1 MRILFQNHSSLLLEL
16 DGNYLLTD
24 PWYNQPAFGSWLP
37 SFAPYVHPSYL
48 AALGDK
54 LTVLISHGHDDHF
67 DDRLLSTFD
76 KKTKFITA
84 DFKAPSVI
92 NRVKRLGFG
101 DITTIGE
108 KEVNIGKFTVSSYVV
123 EDFSHD
129 DAAYMIR
136 TNTGA
141 VIHANDNWNEFTINH
156 KDIINK
162 RISNYDKDSVLL
174 FSQTNSASGYPLN
187 YKNFSDSE
195 KQSILKSKVAKM
207 VQGGLKNAESL
218 GLNKIFSYAGYATS
232 YVKDKNYHKEG
243 LFPTAK
249 FLKDLLKSE
258 SIETNID
265 IIDLYP
271 GDYINLPKGDISK
284 AFVNGYTDQ
293 NIKMTTDTFYHVY
306 GNIDECI
313 SYSNLSMS
321 NDYLSEWT
329 DNFLKEFNT
338 FVQRRVDGPD
348 SHYTELLGKT
358 FSIEININDTNI
370 LQKTIEFGSGLRKFD
385 PKANKICFVS
395 APTFFAVLKGD
406 ALFEDLYTGY
416 NAEWSRNPSDIYNRD
431 IIMMI
436 VMFSYVY
443 KYRFSKKFS
452 EQYNQL

>member
-1 MRILFQNHSSLLLEL
+1 MRILFQNHSSLLIEL

-48 AALGDK
+48 AALGNK

-84 DFKAPSVI
+84 DFKAPSVV
-92 NRVKRLGFG
+92 NRIKRLGFE
-101 DITTIGE
+101 DIITIGE
-108 KEVNIGKFTVSSYVV
+108 NEIKIGKFIISSYIV

-129 DAAYMIR
+129 DAAYVIR
-136 TNTGA
+136 TDCGA
-141 VIHANDNWNEFTINH
+141 IIHANDNWNEFTSNH
-156 KDIINK
+156 KNIINK
-162 RISNYDKDSVLL
+162 RISSYHKDSVLL

-187 YKNFSDSE
+187 YKDFTDNE
-195 KQSILKSKVAKM
+195 KESILKSKVAKM

-218 GLNKIFSYAGYATS
+218 GLDRMFSYAGYATS

-258 SIETNID
+258 SIQTDID
-265 IIDLYP
+265 IVDLYP
-271 GDYINLPKGDISK
+271 GDCINLPKGDINK
-284 AFVNGYTDQ
+284 AFVNGYSDQ
-293 NIKMTTDTFYHVY
+293 NIKTTTDSFYQTY

-313 SYSNLSMS
+313 SYRNLSMS

-329 DNFLKEFNT
+329 DSFLNEFNN
-338 FVQRRVDGPD
+338 FVQRRVEGPD
-348 SHYTELLGKT
+348 SHYTELFGKT
-358 FSIEININDTNI
+358 FSIEININDTET
-370 LQKTIEFGSGLRKFD
+370 LQKTIQFGTGLKEFD
-385 PKANKICFVS
+385 AKANKICFVS
-395 APTFFAVLKGD
+395 APTFFAVLKGE

-416 NAEWSRNPSDIYNRD
+416 NAEWSRNPKNIYNRD
-431 IIMMI
+431 IVMMI

-452 EQYNQL
+452 EQYS